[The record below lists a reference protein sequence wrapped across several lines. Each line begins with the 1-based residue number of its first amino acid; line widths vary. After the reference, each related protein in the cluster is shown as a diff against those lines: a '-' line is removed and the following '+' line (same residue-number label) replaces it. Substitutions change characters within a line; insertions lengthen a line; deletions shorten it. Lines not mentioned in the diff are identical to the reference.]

1 MSPMLATG
9 SLTRWWGEFLSQY
22 KGCPNGAEITSWESY
37 VTLRT
42 GTGNLLLDRRTCS
55 MASYKVCFT
64 LATILVSANAA
75 FNPTLF
81 DSFPIR
87 DHSWISDD
95 HLDSAS
101 SEHSSSYSPFSSL
114 KKRQSDYES
123 SYERPKGWFSPS
135 FKKEPREDKSY
146 KKIISPVYTIREKDS
161 SLYKDIVFKSG
172 VPYCQE
178 SKTKRANRDKNAKDS
193 LVCYKCR
200 NPKNGSTYEQCS
212 YVSQPLSETSNIEK
226 VLEAPS
232 GFRFR
237 RSNSEE
243 SLSDFKRS
251 PRERYSGP
259 SDRYRFDEK
268 IFSDSTQDVPEEYK
282 MKDEECEK
290 VVKDTMVCMVC
301 RDKKSNGKYE
311 QCSYVSQPKE
321 KKYAYSKSAAYKNPE
336 NKDDDDD
343 DKKPVSET
351 LSEKED
357 KEKLSEEASESN
369 CKKVEKGSKTCTIC
383 KDPKT
388 GSNSEKC
395 SYAYQPDDKVYKYS
409 RSKSFGNK
417 ETPSDSPSSTQ
428 VPVYKGSY
436 SKKPEEYKDYSSEYS
451 SPEKF
456 YQKSG
461 SSYFSDREEPS
472 ARYRKSEDVESYLS
486 DYEKSKSESERIA
499 KSIEPS
505 NCKEVEKDSMTCTMC
520 KDPKTGAVSEQCS
533 YKYKP
538 NEKKFVYSKSKSFGS
553 PTKEEDKSSDKSTE
567 QTEKSESREPYFDRS
582 YGFGPE
588 KAAYSDD
595 DNSKKGYR
603 EFQSGSESKP
613 EVKEQPSS
621 KSPEESR
628 FYDAFE
634 KKAEISKFLQDF
646 QKEDRSN
653 CKKLMRDKMTCYQC
667 VDEKGF
673 RQEECAFATTED
685 SNPDKSE
692 KTESKEDAEPSKK
705 VPRSYIIDKRIDDAP
720 LDSHAA
726 ATEDHARVDVP
737 GEQKTEDETKG
748 VDAYAYV
755 AETRPVYDRVLGF
768 TLPAYMLESSEYE
781 QEFDKSY
788 GAGGN

>member
-1 MSPMLATG
+1 
-9 SLTRWWGEFLSQY
+9 
-22 KGCPNGAEITSWESY
+22 
-37 VTLRT
+37 
-42 GTGNLLLDRRTCS
+42 

-64 LATILVSANAA
+64 LATILVSAKAA
-75 FNPTLF
+75 FNPALF

-95 HLDSAS
+95 HPDSAS
-101 SEHSSSYSPFSSL
+101 SEHLSSYSPFSSL
-114 KKRQSDYES
+114 TKRQSDYES
-123 SYERPKGWFSPS
+123 SYERPKEWFSPS
-135 FKKEPREDKSY
+135 FKKEPREDKNF

-161 SLYKDIVFKSG
+161 SLYKDIVLKSG

-178 SKTKRANRDKNAKDS
+178 STSKRANRDKNAKDS

-200 NPKNGSTYEQCS
+200 NPKNGATYEQCS

-226 VLEAPS
+226 VLEPPS

-237 RSNSEE
+237 RSNAEE
-243 SLSDFKRS
+243 ALSGFKRS
-251 PRERYSGP
+251 PR
-259 SDRYRFDEK
+259 DRYGDLSNQYRFNEK
-268 IFSDSTQDVPEEYK
+268 IFSDSTQDVPAEYK

-311 QCSYVSQPKE
+311 QCSYVSQPEE
-321 KKYAYSKSAAYKNPE
+321 KKYAYSKSASYKNPE
-336 NKDDDDD
+336 NKDDEDNDRERKEYT
-343 DKKPVSET
+343 DKKPVRET
-351 LSEKED
+351 SSEKED
-357 KEKLSEEASESN
+357 KEKLSEEASEPN
-369 CKKVEKGSKTCTIC
+369 CKKVEKDSKTCTVC

-388 GSNSEKC
+388 GSSSEKC
-395 SYAYQPDDKVYKYS
+395 SYAYQPDDKVYKYT

-417 ETPSDSPSSTQ
+417 QTPSEDYSSSTQ

-461 SSYFSDREEPS
+461 SSYFKDREEPS
-472 ARYRKSEDVESYLS
+472 ARYQKSEDAESYLS

-533 YKYKP
+533 YKYQP
-538 NEKKFVYSKSKSFGS
+538 NEKKYVYSKSKSFGS
-553 PTKEEDKSSDKSTE
+553 PTKDEDKSSDKSTE

-582 YGFGPE
+582 YGSRPE
-588 KAAYSDD
+588 KVDRSD
-595 DNSKKGYR
+595 DNSKKGYH
-603 EFQSGSESKP
+603 EFRSGSESKP

-621 KSPEESR
+621 KSPGESR

-634 KKAEISKFLQDF
+634 KKAEIRKFLQDF

-685 SNPDKSE
+685 SDPDKSE
-692 KTESKEDAEPSKK
+692 KTESTEDVEPSKK
-705 VPRSYIIDKRIDDAP
+705 VPRSYIIDRRMDDAP

-726 ATEDHARVDVP
+726 ATEDHARKDSP
-737 GEQKTEDETKG
+737 GEQKAEDEAKG

-755 AETRPVYDRVLGF
+755 AETRPVYDKVLGF

-788 GAGGN
+788 GAGKN